1 MFKKIFNYL
10 ILLALIY
17 FIFIHNSEKFT
28 QEESKKKSKK
38 IIAEENNTDV
48 NSLIDSVM
56 EEELFSKPITEE
68 EAAEG
73 LSKNESSVVSKIY
86 NMFNSDNDSTPAEV
100 VGVDEAEEETRALAE
115 TNVEEYIEER
125 ELQESDEERESEEE
139 RELQESD
146 EERELQE
153 SEEEITSEE
162 KPRIKKKR
170 DEKCIKTPKY
180 SGKRSKSSTKSK
192 KNMNIYKPNTL
203 KLDHLQKLD
212 DTVPRSIKEV
222 FDEKLSNFKNKSKL
236 SKENK
241 QRIQGCFTINNDSNN
256 KFSVFE
262 ADSESPYEMDI
273 NANDVH
279 FENYSL
285 I

>member
-1 MFKKIFNYL
+1 
-10 ILLALIY
+10 
-17 FIFIHNSEKFT
+17 
-28 QEESKKKSKK
+28 
-38 IIAEENNTDV
+38 
-48 NSLIDSVM
+48 
-56 EEELFSKPITEE
+56 
-68 EAAEG
+68 
-73 LSKNESSVVSKIY
+73 
-86 NMFNSDNDSTPAEV
+86 MFNSDNDSTPAEV

-115 TNVEEYIEER
+115 TNVEEYIQER
-125 ELQESDEERESEEE
+125 ELE
-139 RELQESD
+139 ESD

-170 DEKCIKTPKY
+170 DGKCIKTPKY

>member
-1 MFKKIFNYL
+1 MFKKLFNYL

-28 QEESKKKSKK
+28 QEESKEESKN

-73 LSKNESSVVSKIY
+73 LSKNKSSVVSKIY
-86 NMFNSDNDSTPAEV
+86 NMFNSDNESSPAEV
-100 VGVDEAEEETRALAE
+100 VGIDEAEEETRALAE
-115 TNVEEYIEER
+115 TNVEEYIEEN
-125 ELQESDEERESEEE
+125 ESEEE
-139 RELQESD
+139 REI
-146 EERELQE
+146 QE
-153 SEEEITSEE
+153 SEEETSEKITTEE
-162 KPRIKKKR
+162 KPRTKKKR
-170 DEKCIKTPKY
+170 DRKCIKTPKY

-192 KNMNIYKPNTL
+192 KNMNIYKPNSL
-203 KLDHLQKLD
+203 RLDHLQKLD
-212 DTVPRSIKEV
+212 DTVPRSIKDV
-222 FDEKLSNFKNKSKL
+222 FDEKIHDFKKNSKL
-236 SKENK
+236 SKEHK

-256 KFSVFE
+256 NFSVFE
-262 ADSESPYEMDI
+262 AASESPYEMDI